1 MKLKKLIEKTKEINK
16 NKVTRRKSL
25 MRITIDLKIFLF
37 ALIFVITNQIK
48 FYAILMIYAV
58 IHELGHLVCG
68 LILKLKP
75 ESFNI
80 TPFGLQISFKAD
92 LDLYNTKVKNGTK
105 LCLKRMILAIAGP
118 LTNFLIVF
126 ILIALNHAGIN
137 ANSILLGET
146 AIYANILIGIFNLI
160 PIYPL
165 DGGRI
170 LKEIINIRSGMK
182 KSYYY
187 INKISNVT
195 MICLMFISSILLL
208 YIHNIAILII
218 LAYLG
223 YLVIKQNRIYKIK
236 SKLIHAIVS
245 LH

>member
-1 MKLKKLIEKTKEINK
+1 
-16 NKVTRRKSL
+16 

-37 ALIFVITNQIK
+37 ALIFVITKQIE

-58 IHELGHLVCG
+58 IHELGHLFWG

-75 ESFNI
+75 EAFSI
-80 TPFGLQISFKAD
+80 TPFGLQISFKTEPN
-92 LDLYNTKVKNGTK
+92 LYNTKIKNGTK
-105 LCLKRMILAIAGP
+105 LCLKKMSLALAGP
-118 LTNFLIVF
+118 LTNFIIAL
-126 ILIALNHAGIN
+126 ILIILNNIELYK
-137 ANSILLGET
+137 NSIFFGEI

-170 LKEIINIRSGMK
+170 LKEIISIRSGIK

-187 INKISNVT
+187 INKISNIT

-218 LAYLG
+218 LVYLG
-223 YLVIKQNRIYKIK
+223 YLVIKQNKIYKIK
-236 SKLIHAIVS
+236 SRLINAIE
-245 LH
+245 

>member
-1 MKLKKLIEKTKEINK
+1 
-16 NKVTRRKSL
+16 

-37 ALIFVITNQIK
+37 ALIFVITKQIE

-58 IHELGHLVCG
+58 IHELGHLFWG

-75 ESFNI
+75 EAFSI
-80 TPFGLQISFKAD
+80 TPFGLQISFKTEPN
-92 LDLYNTKVKNGTK
+92 LYNTKIKNGTK
-105 LCLKRMILAIAGP
+105 LCLKKMSLALAGP
-118 LTNFLIVF
+118 LTNFIIAL
-126 ILIALNHAGIN
+126 ILIILNNIELYK
-137 ANSILLGET
+137 NSIFFGEI
-146 AIYANILIGIFNLI
+146 AIYANILIGTFNLI

-170 LKEIINIRSGMK
+170 LKEIISIRSGIK

-187 INKISNVT
+187 INKISNIT

-218 LAYLG
+218 LVYLG
-223 YLVIKQNRIYKIK
+223 YLVIKQNKIYKIK
-236 SKLIHAIVS
+236 SRLINAIE
-245 LH
+245 

>member
-1 MKLKKLIEKTKEINK
+1 
-16 NKVTRRKSL
+16 

-37 ALIFVITNQIK
+37 ALIFVITKQIE

-58 IHELGHLVCG
+58 IHELGHLLWG

-75 ESFNI
+75 EAFSI
-80 TPFGLQISFKAD
+80 TPFGLQISFKAEPN
-92 LDLYNTKVKNGTK
+92 LYNTKIKNGTK
-105 LCLKRMILAIAGP
+105 LCLKRMSLALAGP
-118 LTNFLIVF
+118 LTNFIIAL
-126 ILIALNHAGIN
+126 ILIILNNIELYK
-137 ANSILLGET
+137 NSIFFGEV

-170 LKEIINIRSGMK
+170 LKEIISIRSGIK

-187 INKISNVT
+187 INKISNIT

-218 LAYLG
+218 LVYLG
-223 YLVIKQNRIYKIK
+223 YLVIKQNKIYKIK
-236 SKLIHAIVS
+236 SRLINAIE
-245 LH
+245 

>member
-1 MKLKKLIEKTKEINK
+1 
-16 NKVTRRKSL
+16 

-37 ALIFVITNQIK
+37 ALIFVITKQIE

-58 IHELGHLVCG
+58 IHELGHLFWG

-75 ESFNI
+75 EAFSI
-80 TPFGLQISFKAD
+80 TPFGLQISFKTEPN
-92 LDLYNTKVKNGTK
+92 LYNTKIKNGTK

-126 ILIALNHAGIN
+126 ILMALNNVGIN
-137 ANSILLGET
+137 VNNILLGEV

-170 LKEIINIRSGMK
+170 LKEIISIRSGIK

-187 INKISNVT
+187 INKISNIT

-218 LAYLG
+218 LVYLG
-223 YLVIKQNRIYKIK
+223 YLVIKQNKIYKIK
-236 SKLIHAIVS
+236 SRLINAIE
-245 LH
+245 

>member
-1 MKLKKLIEKTKEINK
+1 
-16 NKVTRRKSL
+16 

-37 ALIFVITNQIK
+37 ALIFAITKQIE

-58 IHELGHLVCG
+58 IHELGHLFWG
-68 LILKLKP
+68 IILKLKP
-75 ESFNI
+75 EAFSI
-80 TPFGLQISFKAD
+80 TPFGLQISFKAEPN
-92 LDLYNTKVKNGTK
+92 LYNTKIKNGTK
-105 LCLKRMILAIAGP
+105 LCLKKMSLALAGP
-118 LTNFLIVF
+118 LTNFIIAL
-126 ILIALNHAGIN
+126 ILIILNNIELYK
-137 ANSILLGET
+137 NSIFFGEI

-170 LKEIINIRSGMK
+170 LKEIISIRSGIK

-187 INKISNVT
+187 INKISNIT

-218 LAYLG
+218 LIYLG
-223 YLVIKQNRIYKIK
+223 YLVIKQNKIYKIK
-236 SKLIHAIVS
+236 SRLINAIE
-245 LH
+245 

>member
-1 MKLKKLIEKTKEINK
+1 
-16 NKVTRRKSL
+16 

-37 ALIFVITNQIK
+37 ALIFVITKQIE

-58 IHELGHLVCG
+58 IHELGHLFWG

-75 ESFNI
+75 EAFSI
-80 TPFGLQISFKAD
+80 TPFGLQISFKAEPN
-92 LDLYNTKVKNGTK
+92 LYNTKIKNGTK
-105 LCLKRMILAIAGP
+105 LCLKRMSLALAGP
-118 LTNFLIVF
+118 LTNFIIAL
-126 ILIALNHAGIN
+126 ILIILNNIELYK
-137 ANSILLGET
+137 NSIFFGEV

-170 LKEIINIRSGMK
+170 LKEIISIRSGIK

-187 INKISNVT
+187 INKISNIT

-218 LAYLG
+218 LIYLG
-223 YLVIKQNRIYKIK
+223 YLVIKQNKIYKIK
-236 SKLIHAIVS
+236 SRLINAIE
-245 LH
+245 

>member
-1 MKLKKLIEKTKEINK
+1 
-16 NKVTRRKSL
+16 

-37 ALIFVITNQIK
+37 ALIFVITKQIE

-58 IHELGHLVCG
+58 IHELGHLFWG

-75 ESFNI
+75 EAFSI
-80 TPFGLQISFKAD
+80 TPFGLQISFKTEPN
-92 LDLYNTKVKNGTK
+92 LYNTKIKNGTK
-105 LCLKRMILAIAGP
+105 LCLKKMSLALAGP
-118 LTNFLIVF
+118 LTNFIIAL
-126 ILIALNHAGIN
+126 ILIILNNIDLYK
-137 ANSILLGET
+137 NSIFFPEVG
-146 AIYANILIGIFNLI
+146 IYANILIGIFNLI

-170 LKEIINIRSGMK
+170 LKEIISIRSGIK

-187 INKISNVT
+187 INKISNIT

-218 LAYLG
+218 LVYLG
-223 YLVIKQNRIYKIK
+223 YLVIKQNKIYKIK
-236 SKLIHAIVS
+236 SRLINAIE
-245 LH
+245 

>member
-1 MKLKKLIEKTKEINK
+1 
-16 NKVTRRKSL
+16 

-37 ALIFVITNQIK
+37 ALIFAITKQIE

-58 IHELGHLVCG
+58 IHELGHLFWG

-75 ESFNI
+75 EAFSI
-80 TPFGLQISFKAD
+80 TPFGLQISFKAEPN
-92 LDLYNTKVKNGTK
+92 LYNTKIKNGTK
-105 LCLKRMILAIAGP
+105 LCLKRMSLALAGP
-118 LTNFLIVF
+118 LTNFIIAL
-126 ILIALNHAGIN
+126 ILIILNNIELYK
-137 ANSILLGET
+137 NSIFFGEV
-146 AIYANILIGIFNLI
+146 AIYANILIGTFNLI

-170 LKEIINIRSGMK
+170 LKEIISIRSGIK

-187 INKISNVT
+187 INKISNIT

-218 LAYLG
+218 LVYLG
-223 YLVIKQNRIYKIK
+223 YLVIKQNKIYKIK
-236 SKLIHAIVS
+236 SRLINAIE
-245 LH
+245 

>member
-1 MKLKKLIEKTKEINK
+1 
-16 NKVTRRKSL
+16 

-37 ALIFVITNQIK
+37 ALIFAITKQIE

-58 IHELGHLVCG
+58 IHELGHLFWG

-75 ESFNI
+75 EAFSI
-80 TPFGLQISFKAD
+80 TPFGLQISFKAEPN
-92 LDLYNTKVKNGTK
+92 LYNTKIKNGTK
-105 LCLKRMILAIAGP
+105 LCLKRMSLALAGP
-118 LTNFLIVF
+118 LTNFIIAL
-126 ILIALNHAGIN
+126 ILIILNNIELYK
-137 ANSILLGET
+137 NSIFFGEV

-170 LKEIINIRSGMK
+170 LKEIISIRSGIK

-187 INKISNVT
+187 INKISNIT

-223 YLVIKQNRIYKIK
+223 YLVIRQNKIYKIK
-236 SKLIHAIVS
+236 SRLINAIE
-245 LH
+245 

>member
-1 MKLKKLIEKTKEINK
+1 
-16 NKVTRRKSL
+16 

-37 ALIFVITNQIK
+37 ALIFVITKQIE
-48 FYAILMIYAV
+48 FYAILMIHAV
-58 IHELGHLVCG
+58 IHELGHLFWG

-75 ESFNI
+75 EAFSI
-80 TPFGLQISFKAD
+80 TPFGLQISFKAEPN
-92 LDLYNTKVKNGTK
+92 LYNTKIKNGTK
-105 LCLKRMILAIAGP
+105 LCLKRMSLALAGP
-118 LTNFLIVF
+118 LTNFIIAL
-126 ILIALNHAGIN
+126 ILIILNNIELYK
-137 ANSILLGET
+137 NSIFFGEV

-170 LKEIINIRSGMK
+170 LKEIISIRSGIK

-187 INKISNVT
+187 INKISNIT

-218 LAYLG
+218 LVYLG
-223 YLVIKQNRIYKIK
+223 YLVIKQNKIYKIK
-236 SKLIHAIVS
+236 SRLINAIE
-245 LH
+245 

>member
-1 MKLKKLIEKTKEINK
+1 
-16 NKVTRRKSL
+16 

-37 ALIFVITNQIK
+37 ALIFVITKQIE

-58 IHELGHLVCG
+58 IHELGHLFWG

-75 ESFNI
+75 EAFSI
-80 TPFGLQISFKAD
+80 TPFGLQISFKAEPN
-92 LDLYNTKVKNGTK
+92 LYNTKIKNGTK
-105 LCLKRMILAIAGP
+105 LCLKRMSLALAGP
-118 LTNFLIVF
+118 LTNFIIAL
-126 ILIALNHAGIN
+126 ILIILNNIDLYK
-137 ANSILLGET
+137 NSIFFGEV

-170 LKEIINIRSGMK
+170 LKEIISIRSGIK

-187 INKISNVT
+187 INKISNIT

-218 LAYLG
+218 LVYLG
-223 YLVIKQNRIYKIK
+223 YLVIKQNKIYKIK
-236 SKLIHAIVS
+236 SRLINAIE
-245 LH
+245 

>member
-1 MKLKKLIEKTKEINK
+1 
-16 NKVTRRKSL
+16 

-37 ALIFVITNQIK
+37 ALIFIITKQIE
-48 FYAILMIYAV
+48 FYAILMAYAV
-58 IHELGHLVCG
+58 IHELGHLLCG
-68 LILKLKP
+68 IVLKLKP

-92 LDLYNTKVKNGTK
+92 IDLYNTKVKKGTK
-105 LCLKRMILAIAGP
+105 LCIKRMLLALAGP
-118 LTNFLIVF
+118 ATNFIIV
-126 ILIALNHAGIN
+126 LVLVALNNAGIV
-137 ANSILLGET
+137 ANSILFGET

-170 LKEIINIRSGMK
+170 LKEIINIRSGIK

-187 INKISNVT
+187 INKISNIT

-208 YIHNIAILII
+208 YIHNIAIVII

-236 SKLIHAIVS
+236 SKLINAIE
-245 LH
+245 

>member
-1 MKLKKLIEKTKEINK
+1 
-16 NKVTRRKSL
+16 

-37 ALIFVITNQIK
+37 ALIFAITKQIE

-58 IHELGHLVCG
+58 IHELGHLFWG

-75 ESFNI
+75 EAFSI
-80 TPFGLQISFKAD
+80 TPFGLQISFKAEPN
-92 LDLYNTKVKNGTK
+92 LYNTKIKNGTK
-105 LCLKRMILAIAGP
+105 LCLKRMSLALAGP
-118 LTNFLIVF
+118 LTNFIIAL
-126 ILIALNHAGIN
+126 ILIILNNIELYK
-137 ANSILLGET
+137 NSIFFGEV

-170 LKEIINIRSGMK
+170 LKEIISIRSGIK

-187 INKISNVT
+187 INKISNIT

-218 LAYLG
+218 LIYLG
-223 YLVIKQNRIYKIK
+223 YLVIKQNKIYKIK
-236 SKLIHAIVS
+236 SRLINAIE
-245 LH
+245 

>member
-1 MKLKKLIEKTKEINK
+1 
-16 NKVTRRKSL
+16 

-37 ALIFVITNQIK
+37 ALIFVITKQIE
-48 FYAILMIYAV
+48 FYAILIIYAV
-58 IHELGHLVCG
+58 IHELGHLFWG

-75 ESFNI
+75 EAFSI
-80 TPFGLQISFKAD
+80 TPFGLQISFKAEPN
-92 LDLYNTKVKNGTK
+92 LYNTKIKNGTK
-105 LCLKRMILAIAGP
+105 LCLKRMSLALAGP
-118 LTNFLIVF
+118 LTNFIIAL
-126 ILIALNHAGIN
+126 ILIILNNIELYK
-137 ANSILLGET
+137 NSIFFGEV

-170 LKEIINIRSGMK
+170 LKEIISIRSGIK

-187 INKISNVT
+187 INKISNIT

-218 LAYLG
+218 LVYLG
-223 YLVIKQNRIYKIK
+223 YLVIKQNKIYKIK
-236 SKLIHAIVS
+236 SRLINAIE
-245 LH
+245 

>member
-1 MKLKKLIEKTKEINK
+1 
-16 NKVTRRKSL
+16 

-37 ALIFVITNQIK
+37 ALIFVITNQIE

-75 ESFNI
+75 EAFSI
-80 TPFGLQISFKAD
+80 TPFGLQISFKAEPN
-92 LDLYNTKVKNGTK
+92 LYNTKIKNGTK
-105 LCLKRMILAIAGP
+105 LCLKRMSLALAGP
-118 LTNFLIVF
+118 LTNFIIAL
-126 ILIALNHAGIN
+126 ILIILNNIELYK
-137 ANSILLGET
+137 NSIFFGEV

-170 LKEIINIRSGMK
+170 LKEIISIRSGIK

-187 INKISNVT
+187 INKISNIT

-218 LAYLG
+218 LVYLG
-223 YLVIKQNRIYKIK
+223 YLVIKQNKIYKIK
-236 SKLIHAIVS
+236 SRLINAIE
-245 LH
+245 

>member
-1 MKLKKLIEKTKEINK
+1 
-16 NKVTRRKSL
+16 

-37 ALIFVITNQIK
+37 ALIFAITKQIE

-58 IHELGHLVCG
+58 IHELGHLFWG

-75 ESFNI
+75 EAFSI
-80 TPFGLQISFKAD
+80 TPFGLQISFKTEPN
-92 LDLYNTKVKNGTK
+92 LYNTKIKNGTK
-105 LCLKRMILAIAGP
+105 LCLKKMSLALAGP
-118 LTNFLIVF
+118 LTNFIIAL
-126 ILIALNHAGIN
+126 ILIILNNIELYK
-137 ANSILLGET
+137 NSIFFGEI

-170 LKEIINIRSGMK
+170 LKEIISIRSGIK

-187 INKISNVT
+187 INKISNIT

-218 LAYLG
+218 LVYLG
-223 YLVIKQNRIYKIK
+223 YLVIKQNKIYKIK
-236 SKLIHAIVS
+236 SRLINAIE
-245 LH
+245 

>member
-1 MKLKKLIEKTKEINK
+1 
-16 NKVTRRKSL
+16 

-37 ALIFVITNQIK
+37 ALIFVITKQIE

-58 IHELGHLVCG
+58 IHELGHLLWG

-75 ESFNI
+75 EAFSI
-80 TPFGLQISFKAD
+80 TPFGLQISFKAEPN
-92 LDLYNTKVKNGTK
+92 LYNTKIKNGTK
-105 LCLKRMILAIAGP
+105 LCLKRMSLALAGP
-118 LTNFLIVF
+118 LTNFIIAL
-126 ILIALNHAGIN
+126 ILIILNNIELYK
-137 ANSILLGET
+137 NSIFFGEI

-170 LKEIINIRSGMK
+170 LKEIISIRSGIK

-187 INKISNVT
+187 INKISNIT

-218 LAYLG
+218 LVYLG
-223 YLVIKQNRIYKIK
+223 YLVIKQNKIYKIK
-236 SKLIHAIVS
+236 SRLINAIE
-245 LH
+245 

>member
-1 MKLKKLIEKTKEINK
+1 
-16 NKVTRRKSL
+16 

-37 ALIFVITNQIK
+37 ALIFAITKQIE

-58 IHELGHLVCG
+58 IHELGHLFWG
-68 LILKLKP
+68 IILKLKP
-75 ESFNI
+75 EAFSI
-80 TPFGLQISFKAD
+80 TPFGLQISFKTEPN
-92 LDLYNTKVKNGTK
+92 LYNTKIKNGTK
-105 LCLKRMILAIAGP
+105 LCLKRMSLALAGP
-118 LTNFLIVF
+118 LTNFIIAL
-126 ILIALNHAGIN
+126 ILIILNNIELYK
-137 ANSILLGET
+137 NSIFFGEV

-170 LKEIINIRSGMK
+170 LKEIISIRSGIK

-187 INKISNVT
+187 INKISNIT

-218 LAYLG
+218 LVYLG
-223 YLVIKQNRIYKIK
+223 YLVIKQNKIYKIK
-236 SKLIHAIVS
+236 SRLINAIE
-245 LH
+245 

>member
-1 MKLKKLIEKTKEINK
+1 
-16 NKVTRRKSL
+16 

-37 ALIFVITNQIK
+37 ALIFVITKQIE

-58 IHELGHLVCG
+58 IHELGHLFWG

-75 ESFNI
+75 EAFSI
-80 TPFGLQISFKAD
+80 TPFGLQISFKAEPN
-92 LDLYNTKVKNGTK
+92 LYNTKIKNGTK

-126 ILIALNHAGIN
+126 ILMALNNVGIN
-137 ANSILLGET
+137 VNNILLGEV

-170 LKEIINIRSGMK
+170 LKEIISIRSGIK

-187 INKISNVT
+187 INKISNIT

-208 YIHNIAILII
+208 YIHNIPILII
-218 LAYLG
+218 LVYLG
-223 YLVIKQNRIYKIK
+223 YLVIKQNKIYKIK
-236 SKLIHAIVS
+236 SRLINAIE
-245 LH
+245 

>member
-1 MKLKKLIEKTKEINK
+1 
-16 NKVTRRKSL
+16 

-37 ALIFVITNQIK
+37 ALIFAITKQIE

-58 IHELGHLVCG
+58 IHELGHLFWG

-75 ESFNI
+75 EAFSI
-80 TPFGLQISFKAD
+80 TPFGLQISFKAEPN
-92 LDLYNTKVKNGTK
+92 LYNTKIKNGTK
-105 LCLKRMILAIAGP
+105 LCLKRMSLALAGP
-118 LTNFLIVF
+118 LTNFIIAL
-126 ILIALNHAGIN
+126 ILIILNNIELYK
-137 ANSILLGET
+137 NSIFFGEV

-170 LKEIINIRSGMK
+170 LKEIISIRSGIK

-187 INKISNVT
+187 INKISNIT

-218 LAYLG
+218 LVYLG
-223 YLVIKQNRIYKIK
+223 YLVIKQNKIYKIK
-236 SKLIHAIVS
+236 SRLINAIE
-245 LH
+245 

>member
-1 MKLKKLIEKTKEINK
+1 
-16 NKVTRRKSL
+16 

-37 ALIFVITNQIK
+37 ALIFVITKQIE

-58 IHELGHLVCG
+58 IHELGHLFWG

-75 ESFNI
+75 EAFSI
-80 TPFGLQISFKAD
+80 TPFGLQISFKAEPN
-92 LDLYNTKVKNGTK
+92 LYNTKIKNGTK
-105 LCLKRMILAIAGP
+105 LCLKRMSLALAGP
-118 LTNFLIVF
+118 LTNFIIAL
-126 ILIALNHAGIN
+126 ILIILNNIELYK
-137 ANSILLGET
+137 NSIFFGEV
-146 AIYANILIGIFNLI
+146 AIYANILIVIFNLI

-170 LKEIINIRSGMK
+170 LKEIISIRSGIK

-187 INKISNVT
+187 INKISNIT

-218 LAYLG
+218 LVYLG
-223 YLVIKQNRIYKIK
+223 YLVIKQNKIYKIK
-236 SKLIHAIVS
+236 SRLINAIE
-245 LH
+245 

>member
-1 MKLKKLIEKTKEINK
+1 
-16 NKVTRRKSL
+16 

-37 ALIFVITNQIK
+37 ALIFAITKQIE

-58 IHELGHLVCG
+58 IHELGHLFWG
-68 LILKLKP
+68 IILKLKP
-75 ESFNI
+75 EAFSI
-80 TPFGLQISFKAD
+80 TPFGLQISFKAEPN
-92 LDLYNTKVKNGTK
+92 LYNTKIKNGTK
-105 LCLKRMILAIAGP
+105 LCLKRMSLALAGP
-118 LTNFLIVF
+118 LTNFIIAL
-126 ILIALNHAGIN
+126 ILIILNNIELYK
-137 ANSILLGET
+137 NSIFFGEV

-170 LKEIINIRSGMK
+170 LKEIISIRSGIK

-187 INKISNVT
+187 INKISNIT

-218 LAYLG
+218 LVYLG
-223 YLVIKQNRIYKIK
+223 YLVIKQNKIYKIK
-236 SKLIHAIVS
+236 SRLINAIE
-245 LH
+245 

>member
-1 MKLKKLIEKTKEINK
+1 
-16 NKVTRRKSL
+16 

-37 ALIFVITNQIK
+37 ALIFVITKQIE

-58 IHELGHLVCG
+58 IHELGHLFWG

-75 ESFNI
+75 EAFSI
-80 TPFGLQISFKAD
+80 TPFGLQISFKTEPN
-92 LDLYNTKVKNGTK
+92 LYNTKIKNGTK
-105 LCLKRMILAIAGP
+105 LCLKRMSLALAGP
-118 LTNFLIVF
+118 LTNFIIAL
-126 ILIALNHAGIN
+126 ILIILNNIELYK
-137 ANSILLGET
+137 NSIFFGEV

-170 LKEIINIRSGMK
+170 LKEIISIRSGIK

-187 INKISNVT
+187 INKISNIT

-218 LAYLG
+218 LIYLG
-223 YLVIKQNRIYKIK
+223 YLVIKQNKIYKIK
-236 SKLIHAIVS
+236 SRLINAIE
-245 LH
+245 